1 MTIYGMKGLSAYACH
16 ATALGENDPEIS
28 KFIYKV
34 NAYFIFLMITTFC
47 VKKKKSPLL
56 PPKFFVGKSTRS
68 SSGNRLISGNGLI

>member
-1 MTIYGMKGLSAYACH
+1 
-16 ATALGENDPEIS
+16 LGENDPEIS

-56 PPKFFVGKSTRS
+56 PPKFFVGKSTDQDQETD
-68 SSGNRLISGNGLI
+68 